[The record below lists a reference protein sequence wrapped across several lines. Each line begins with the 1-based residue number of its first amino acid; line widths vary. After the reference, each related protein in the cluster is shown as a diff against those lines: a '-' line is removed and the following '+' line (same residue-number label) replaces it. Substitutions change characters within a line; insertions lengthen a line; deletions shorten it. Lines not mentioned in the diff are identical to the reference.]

1 MTLAEGKID
10 GSDNTK
16 VAYNQKNL
24 TGFDKDTMGVGTYVM
39 VTKINSDVVNLALLD
54 KTVKGSVRYS
64 DAKGNVTLADG
75 TVLTKSATK
84 VYNSAKGAGLT
95 QVTAYEPLKSYV
107 FTLDNDGRYIA
118 ATCSAPMPTIRSTT
132 PLSARCPTT

>member
-1 MTLAEGKID
+1 
-10 GSDNTK
+10 
-16 VAYNQKNL
+16 
-24 TGFDKDTMGVGTYVM
+24 M

-107 FTLDNDGRYIA
+107 FTLDNDGR
-118 ATCSAPMPTIRSTT
+118 
-132 PLSARCPTT
+132 